1 MEEETINLTESIKQ
15 SLNDIFSNLFSS
27 IDNNIYSL
35 LDNIT
40 FINTNIIDEPAINK
54 LLGENTSDGILL
66 ICNALVLGF
75 ILYYAINYLFSHLTY
90 SRIQSP
96 SQFIFK
102 CIIFIGFMNSSLWI
116 CKEIINIV
124 SLITDLIK
132 SLGNSTFGTTISFS
146 NLIDKIN
153 STIYVSNSELNILSF
168 DGIIK
173 SFSSI
178 GLINLLFT
186 YSLRYIMVQVFIL
199 ISPFA
204 FLCLITNNSECFFK
218 SWIKNFISLLLVQ
231 ILISIILCLA
241 FSLNLDG
248 NSNLSKLLFIG
259 IIYALTRANTYM
271 QEIFGSI
278 STDISTGI
286 SSIKNLSI

>member
-1 MEEETINLTESIKQ
+1 MEENFNLTDSIKQ

-27 IDNNIYSL
+27 IDNNVYSL
-35 LDNIT
+35 LDKLT
-40 FINTNIIDEPAINK
+40 FINKNIIDEPAINK
-54 LLGENTSDGILL
+54 LLGENISNGILA

-75 ILYYAINYLFSHLTY
+75 ILYYAINFLFSHLTY
-90 SRIQSP
+90 ARIQSP

-102 CIIFIGFMNSSLWI
+102 CIIFIALMNSSLWI
-116 CKEIINIV
+116 CREIIYII

-132 SLGNSTFGTTISFS
+132 SLGHTAFGYVISFS

-153 STIYVSNSELNILSF
+153 STIYTNNSSFNLISF

-204 FLCLITNNSECFFK
+204 FLCLISDNSSWFFK
-218 SWIKNFISLLLVQ
+218 SWLRNFISLLLVQ
-231 ILISIILCLA
+231 VLISIILSLS
-241 FSLNLDG
+241 FSLNFNG
-248 NSNLSKLLFIG
+248 NSTLSKLLFIG
-259 IIYALTRANTYM
+259 IIYALTRANNYM
-271 QEIFGSI
+271 KEIFGGI